1 MVFQEFLK
9 NYLYFNET
17 FASTLTV
24 LVLSVLSRTS
34 DLNLKYLEPDV
45 ISWLISIILPQIF

>member
-1 MVFQEFLK
+1 MVFQEFFK

-17 FASTLTV
+17 SASTLTV